1 MTTIEEVVKVWDE
14 THPNNQ
20 TETLKRNNV
29 QLDRKIDSWSMYGR
43 LDKWAVIKLANAYPF
58 AKWNERI
65 CYVFDFKSGKPEI
78 TFQRRSGYPCDTEK
92 LYKLLDSFTN
102 EKIKGKKLTLV
113 KGRINPNNLT
123 LSIRLDINSSAEEIC
138 DCMEKFIELTQEK
151 IYTFLKVKDN
161 EKLSTRSNE
170 ILSEIINKHGIK
182 EDTDLCGKCEKIYSQ
197 TIEISNALA
206 ENTDKLEVS
215 HYTKKNTAQK
225 LLIAPRDEKK
235 CDEFRL
241 YSTYG
246 MNDPSEGKTLLSFLE
261 IENEDCELP
270 ETLPFIACFS
280 LEVNNLNQFRLYG
293 NENNMEATGVS
304 IVFKPSFFNKVR
316 ELYRCVYID
325 PDNGKISISFSKKEE
340 DEEKEKKKKSEEE
353 KKKEKEKKKE
363 DEEKKKEE
371 EKWIENKQNEVKG
384 LFEEL
389 KEKIKMLLEE
399 EIQDKHELA
408 KDLLV
413 NIRYLVKD
421 DAFMEERECRII
433 DWKNEKDESI
443 NIDGDRLYIEIGEVK
458 DYIREIYFAPCAEG
472 IEVFKIKTGIKCI
485 RSRRPYKNPR
495 GNNLTKEH
503 L

>member
-304 IVFKPSFFNKVR
+304 IVFKPPFFNKVR
-316 ELYRCVYID
+316 DLCRCVYID
-325 PDNGKISISFSKKEE
+325 PDNKQIKSISFSKE
-340 DEEKEKKKKSEEE
+340 EEKEKELVE
-353 KKKEKEKKKE
+353 KKQ
-363 DEEKKKEE
+363 EEVE
-371 EKWIENKQNEVKG
+371 G
-384 LFEEL
+384 LFENL
-389 KEKIKMLLEE
+389 KKEIKKLLD
-399 EIQDKHELA
+399 INKTELA
-408 KDLLV
+408 KDLLI

-421 DAFMEERECRII
+421 YAFMEERECRII
-433 DWKNEKDESI
+433 DRRNKKDDLI
-443 NIDGDRLYIEIGEVK
+443 DIDGERLYIEIGGVNNYVDK
-458 DYIREIYFAPCAEG
+458 IYFAPCAEG
-472 IEVFKIKTGIKCI
+472 MEVFEVETGIKCS
-485 RSRRPYKNPR
+485 RSRHPYKSKR
-495 GNNLTKEH
+495 Q
-503 L
+503 